1 MNTLLLII
9 DLQKDFINHNTKDI
23 IEPIENLILQN
34 KFDKIVFTR
43 FINSKDNI
51 CFKRLNYLGCMDEE
65 GQKIV
70 INTNNNKIID
80 KKIYSALNNELIE
93 YIENNNISKIY
104 LCGIDTECCVLKTA
118 FDLFENNYDVYI
130 LKEYCA
136 SITGKETHN
145 NALEILKRNIGL
157 DKII

>member
-9 DLQKDFINHNTKDI
+9 DLQKDFINDNTEDI
-23 IEPIENLILQN
+23 IEKIENLISQN
-34 KFDKIVFTR
+34 KFNEVLFTR

-51 CFKRLNYLGCMDEE
+51 CFKRLNYLGCIDEE

-70 INTNNNKIID
+70 INTSNNKIID
-80 KKIYSALNNELIE
+80 KEIYSALNNDLIK

-118 FDLFENNYDVYI
+118 FDLFESNYDVYI
-130 LKEYCA
+130 LKDFCA
-136 SITGKETHN
+136 STHGKETHD
-145 NALEILKRNIGL
+145 NALEILKRNIGI